1 MSTYDMLIAEGEKI
15 GEIRGELKG
24 KKEEQKK
31 RTLEIILSIR
41 SALRKRLAINTIA
54 LILNVSTDYVKKT
67 QVELQKEVDVLEL
80 LKSQL
85 FVLKRIIS
93 SNFSFKVGRIISPL
107 YTINT
112 LYARKKYLP

>member
-80 LKSQL
+80 LKSQHTIKQIAQQ
-85 FVLKRIIS
+85 LKIS
-93 SNFSFKVGRIISPL
+93 ALVVEAIKNLK
-107 YTINT
+107 T
-112 LYARKKYLP
+112 KKQ